1 MSTHSTHVYTGTYT
15 GDAPRVWPAKVNQI
29 PKEVFGDEAL
39 FEEELK
45 KIFYGDT
52 WHAVGHAAEIPNVG
66 DFKTFDLGRVPL
78 LIARGKDNQV
88 RVFFNSCTHR
98 GNQLETS
105 VSGNRKEFECP
116 YHRWLFSLD
125 GTLAACP
132 GSKEFAP
139 DFKQEHFGLVEV
151 KTDQYLGLILV
162 TMGKNTPPLKEW
174 LGESALPTLNA
185 LLGGDGRLKLLGYQ
199 KVRYA
204 SNWKGYNDND
214 GYHAPLLHT
223 GFRLLNWQGGKGFQ
237 RMTPNGHVLFEAEL
251 KPATGNGFLK
261 DPSLIEFK
269 GSNPERGS
277 VITQLF
283 PMTVMTKHMDVIN
296 LRFAIARSH
305 EVTEVHYA
313 YFAHEDDSEE
323 LVQHRIRQSSNLLGA
338 CGMVSM
344 EDAAIFQRIHIGNQ
358 TPGFAEFQKG
368 VTSLTEIPTD
378 VKQNDETGNLPR
390 WEHYRK
396 VMGFKREGEQ

>member
-1 MSTHSTHVYTGTYT
+1 MSTYQAGTYT
-15 GDAPRVWPAKVNQI
+15 GDAPQVWPAKLNQV
-29 PKEVFGDEAL
+29 PKEVFGDKAL

-45 KIFYGDT
+45 KIFYGDC
-52 WHAVGHAAEIPNVG
+52 WHAVGHAAEIPNIG

-88 RVFFNSCTHR
+88 RVFYNSCTHR

-116 YHRWLFSLD
+116 YHRWLFSLEGD
-125 GTLAACP
+125 LAACP

-139 DFKQEHFGLVEV
+139 DFKQENFGLVEV
-151 KTDQYLGLILV
+151 KSEQFLGLILV
-162 TMGKNTPPLKEW
+162 TMGANTPPLKEW
-174 LGESALPTLNA
+174 LGELVPPTLSTI
-185 LLGGDGRLKLLGYQ
+185 LGGDGRLKLLGYQ

-214 GYHAPLLHT
+214 GYHGGLLHT
-223 GFRLLNWQGGKGFQ
+223 AFRMLNFQGGQGTQ
-237 RMTPNGHVLFEAEL
+237 RMSVNGHWIIEAEL
-251 KPATGNGFLK
+251 KPAQNTGFLN
-261 DPSLIEFK
+261 DPSLIDFK
-269 GSNPERGS
+269 ATDPKRGS
-277 VITQLF
+277 LIVQLY
-283 PMTVMTKHMDVIN
+283 PLTVMVKHMDVVN
-296 LRFAIARSH
+296 LRFAVARSH
-305 EVTEVHYA
+305 DVTEVHYA
-313 YFAHEDDSEE
+313 YFAHEDDDEA
-323 LVQHRIRQSSNLLGA
+323 LLQHRIRQASNLLGP

-344 EDAAIFQRIHIGNQ
+344 EDAAVFQRIHIGNH

-368 VTSLTEIPTD
+368 VASLSELSFD
-378 VKQNDETGNLPR
+378 VKQSDESGNLPR